1 VALGKNTRHAP
12 KRVAEMRDYWRIY
25 RRNAILLSLLTQ
37 LLVVLVVGGAL
48 IVAGAHIDALPFIIT
63 MGATIITSVAL
74 NIYLI
79 LFLLAPL
86 RDLATAIARAA
97 GQTVDQPLGNPN
109 LPRYAKDGFHDM
121 LLYIYKNNS
130 ADNAD
135 TDDSHASQRYKT
147 LLTALPCSKLAVTLN
162 IRRSSSP
169 MILFGTR
176 SQVCWACTVLVSQAA
191 SQFVKSSGSSNN
203 NSNLSA
209 PSFVCLTG
217 AARLANEIS
226 PAVFMTTMPVFV

>member
-1 VALGKNTRHAP
+1 MALGKNTRHAP

-37 LLVVLVVGGAL
+37 LLVALVVGGAL

-74 NIYLI
+74 NIYLM

-121 LLYIYKNNS
+121 LL
-130 ADNAD
+130 
-135 TDDSHASQRYKT
+135 
-147 LLTALPCSKLAVTLN
+147 
-162 IRRSSSP
+162 
-169 MILFGTR
+169 
-176 SQVCWACTVLVSQAA
+176 
-191 SQFVKSSGSSNN
+191 
-203 NSNLSA
+203 
-209 PSFVCLTG
+209 
-217 AARLANEIS
+217 
-226 PAVFMTTMPVFV
+226 